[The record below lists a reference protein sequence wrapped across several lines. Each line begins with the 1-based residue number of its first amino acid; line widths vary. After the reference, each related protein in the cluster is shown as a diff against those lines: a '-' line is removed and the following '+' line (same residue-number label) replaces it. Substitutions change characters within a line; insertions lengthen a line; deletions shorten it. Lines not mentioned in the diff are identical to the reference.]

1 MSLTSYL
8 SQIINEEI
16 IKCGYQIPGDINKL
30 VTISGRP
37 DLSQFQSNFAM
48 QIAKEYGKNPRNIAL
63 DVVEK
68 LKENKI
74 FSKISIDGPG
84 FLNINISD
92 DFLVE
97 FVTKISNMDNFGIS
111 KDDSKK
117 IVLDYGGANVAKPL
131 HVGHLRSAI
140 IGEGLKR
147 LALLLGDE
155 VIGDVHLGD
164 WGRQM
169 GMVISE
175 IKKMQPELVYFDPN
189 YDGEYPSESPVTIND
204 LEIIYPKAS
213 SDAKNDENRMEEAR
227 LATKI
232 LQDESEPCH
241 KGYYELWKKIVE
253 VSVNDLKSIYDRLDV
268 HFDLWNGESDAD
280 KYVNKV
286 LEILKEKDLTKISE
300 GALIMEVNEE
310 KDTTEV
316 PPLILKTTAGSI
328 GYHATEIATMYD
340 RMNKYKPDEIWY
352 VVDKRQS
359 LHFTQ
364 CFRAAYKS
372 NIVPEST
379 KLRFFGFGTMNGKDG
394 KPFKTRD
401 GGVMKLVQLLDLVK
415 EYEENI
421 LKENGN
427 MSEEEI
433 NNISDIVSQGCIKYA
448 DASSNRETDYIFDI
462 EKFTNINGKTGAYQ
476 LYSSVRQNSI
486 LNKAKELGY
495 SIDGSIINPSSEEE
509 RRLLLSICRVNDIL
523 LSSYNNKNLN
533 IVADYLYEIN
543 SLFNN
548 FYNSYRIL
556 TESDINKRDSWI
568 KLTNI
573 TKRLNDMLLNIL
585 VIKVPERI

>member
-8 SQIINEEI
+8 SQILNEEI
-16 IKCGYQIPGDINKL
+16 IKCGYVIPGDINKL

-63 DVVEK
+63 DVVES

-84 FLNINISD
+84 FLNINVSD
-92 DFLVE
+92 EFLVQ
-97 FVTKISNMDNFGIS
+97 FVTKISNLDNFGVS
-111 KDDSKK
+111 KEDKKK

-147 LALLLGDE
+147 LAKLLGDD

-175 IKKMQPELVYFDPN
+175 IKIMQPDLVYFDPN
-189 YDGEYPSESPVTIND
+189 YNGEYPSVSPVSISD
-204 LEIIYPKAS
+204 LEVIYPRAS
-213 SDAKNDENRMEEAR
+213 SDAKSDENRMEEAR
-227 LATKI
+227 IATKI

-253 VSVNDLKSIYDRLDV
+253 VSVDDLKNIYDRLDV

-280 KYVNKV
+280 KYVSSV
-286 LEILKEKDLTKISE
+286 LKILEDKKLTRISE
-300 GALIMEVNEE
+300 GALIMDVSED

-316 PPLILKTTAGSI
+316 PPLILKTSAGSI

-340 RMNKYKPDEIWY
+340 RMNKYNPDEIWY
-352 VVDKRQS
+352 VVDKRQA

-372 NIVPEST
+372 SIVPEST
-379 KLRFFGFGTMNGKDG
+379 KLRYFGFGTMNGKDG

-401 GGVMKLVQLLDLVK
+401 GGVMKLVSLLELVK
-415 EYEENI
+415 DYEKNI
-421 LKENGN
+421 LSKNEN
-427 MSEEEI
+427 MSGEEI
-433 NNISDIVSQGCIKYA
+433 ENISDIVSQGCIKYA

-462 EKFTNINGKTGAYQ
+462 EKFTNVNGKTGAYQ

-486 LNKAKELGY
+486 INKAKDMGY
-495 SIDGSIINPSSEEE
+495 SIDGDIVNPSSEEE
-509 RRLLLSICRVNDIL
+509 RRLLLSISKVNDVL
-523 LSSYNNKNLN
+523 RSAYNNKNLN
-533 IVADYLYEIN
+533 IIADYLYEIN

-548 FYNSYRIL
+548 FYNSFRIL
-556 TESDINKRDSWI
+556 TESDVNKRNSWI
-568 KLTNI
+568 KLTSV

-585 VIKVPERI
+585 VIKVPEKI